1 MINTYESNHLDMIK
15 QRLDL
20 YLKKSNTN
28 NFLEF
33 TKHFEQWFSQD
44 FFDKADVSNEE
55 KAILISV
62 ITNKAFL
69 IFDRK
74 GLQHPTSY
82 PFIRI
87 INTDN
92 KPQISFSSLFL
103 SVLEGLDEKKMDV
116 VTDMIVGL
124 SSKYQFVG
132 CNLSKIQYFIH
143 KYLFW
148 HENNGYESFF
158 SRDYDSLIVTDQ
170 FLNLY
175 DEMLKK
181 FPEAKNEPNFQKI
194 DLYKQALKAK
204 YEFGNIVHGFDIGRI
219 KAAYL
224 MEKIYGLNARVN
236 KNYHLYGLHKTL
248 SSILKPHVL
257 EFSYEKGKKESF
269 VTHIKEFAD
278 VNIETLVETKNY
290 NQLSIILPYLPA
302 TFKDILFN
310 SVADHSDLKMI
321 RTFLEGGA
329 YYLTI
334 FGNSDEVINAPQRD
348 IQKTK
353 TMLALLV
360 SQSS

>member
-1 MINTYESNHLDMIK
+1 MSNTYESNHLDMIK
-15 QRLDL
+15 QSLDL
-20 YLKKSNTN
+20 YLKKSEAN
-28 NFLEF
+28 NFLAF
-33 TKHFEQWFSQD
+33 TNHFEQWFSKD
-44 FFDKADVSNEE
+44 FFDKVDISDEE
-55 KAILISV
+55 KTIIISV

-87 INTDN
+87 IDTDS
-92 KPQISFSSLFL
+92 KPQISFSGLF
-103 SVLEGLDEKKMDV
+103 SSALERLDDKKLDIM
-116 VTDMIVGL
+116 TDMIIGL
-124 SSKYQFVG
+124 SSKFQFTG
-132 CNLSKIQYFIH
+132 YNLSKIQYYIH

-148 HENNGYESFF
+148 HKNIGYEFFF

-175 DEMLKK
+175 DEMLEK
-181 FPEAKNEPNFQKI
+181 FPDAKNEPNFKKI

-278 VNIETLVETKNY
+278 VNIEKLMETKNY
-290 NQLSIILPYLPA
+290 NKLSILLPYLPA
-302 TFKDILFN
+302 TFKDILLN
-310 SVADHSDLKMI
+310 YVADHSDLKMI

-329 YYLTI
+329 YYLTV